1 MEESGQGHIGKVC
14 REEREGR
21 NGVTISKI
29 R

>member
-1 MEESGQGHIGKVC
+1 MEESGQGHIGKVW

-21 NGVTISKI
+21 NSVTISKI